1 MGIRIDHGSRVVT
14 PAGEAPRRR
23 HELSTSAGDCT
34 PRRSGYRRVGSWHS
48 PLLGRMVRWAKE
60 FALPEVGKC
69 QPVASADSS

>member
-14 PAGEAPRRR
+14 PAGESPRRR
-23 HELSTSAGDCT
+23 HELSTSDGDCS
-34 PRRSGYRRVGSWHS
+34 PSRSGYRRVGSWHS